1 MDPMMMR
8 QRRERLEHFQRS
20 RQSMMRWRWVMIVLG
35 GLLALALL
43 ANGNVLIGGVLAA
56 LLVARLV
63 MITRMQR
70 LWKEREAMFARRGN
84 DAITVEPPPADQE
97 PPRTS

>member
-20 RQSMMRWRWVMIVLG
+20 RQSMMRWRWVMVVLG
-35 GLLALALL
+35 GLLAFALL
-43 ANGNVLIGGVLAA
+43 ANGNFLIGGVLAA

-70 LWKEREAMFARRGN
+70 LWKEREAMFARRGK
-84 DAITVEPPPADQE
+84 
-97 PPRTS
+97 